1 MANLKQ
7 REYMDEE
14 NLKMTFDF
22 FDENHDGK
30 ISLSELQRIFS
41 GTKQDVIIENILKL
55 SDTNNDGEVW
65 LYLT

>member
-41 GTKQDVIIENILKL
+41 GTKQDVIIENILML
-55 SDTNNDGEVW
+55 SDTNKDGEVW